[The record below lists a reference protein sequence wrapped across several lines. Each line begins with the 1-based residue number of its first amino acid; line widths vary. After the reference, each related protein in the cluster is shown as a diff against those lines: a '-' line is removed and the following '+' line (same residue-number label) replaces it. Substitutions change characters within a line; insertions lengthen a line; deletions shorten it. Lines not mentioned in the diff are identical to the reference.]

1 MAAIPRRPVSVAIDG
16 DRVRQIREEKALT
29 QLYVAEVVGVSVD
42 TVSRWENKRTQAIR
56 ADNVRALAAALEVP
70 VEDITLAENTQEEAV
85 SPGKGRHRAL
95 LATLAV
101 AVLVAGAVVWWH
113 WEDASPEL
121 VAMRRL
127 PAYTAPGTAVPV
139 VVRARVVAGEVGR
152 MVLREQLP
160 PGWQF
165 VGAAPAPDQG
175 PDTSGRLRWIVP
187 VNEGRTTVA
196 YVVRAPAGAPE
207 SSAHRFTGEVVT
219 AGKEG
224 RNVTVGG
231 EERIDLEYIYWADED
246 GDFQV
251 GDGEVLDALERLETV
266 PDLGVDTGDRRALW
280 GADEYEWDREARAFR
295 AIPLR
300 EKGGR
305 SAAD

>member
-1 MAAIPRRPVSVAIDG
+1 MASIPRRPVSVAIDG
-16 DRVRQIREEKALT
+16 DRVRQIREEKELT
-29 QLYVAEVVGVSVD
+29 QLYIAEVIGVSVD

-56 ADNVRALAAALEVP
+56 ADNVRALAAALDVP
-70 VEDITLAENTQEEAV
+70 VEDITLAKNTQEAV
-85 SPGKGRHRAL
+85 PPGKGRHRAL
-95 LATLAV
+95 LAPLTV
-101 AVLVAGAVVWWH
+101 AVLMAGAVGGWH
-113 WEDASPEL
+113 WHGASPEL
-121 VAMRRL
+121 VALRRL

-165 VGAAPAPDQG
+165 VGASPAPDQG
-175 PDTSGRLRWIVP
+175 PDASGRLRWIVP
-187 VNEGRTTVA
+187 VNGGRATVA

-224 RNVTVGG
+224 RNVAVRG

-266 PDLGVDTGDRRALW
+266 PDLGVDTGDLRALW
-280 GADEYEWDREARAFR
+280 GADEYEWDREKGEFR
-295 AIPLR
+295 ALPLR
-300 EKGGR
+300 EKGVR
-305 SAAD
+305 PTAD